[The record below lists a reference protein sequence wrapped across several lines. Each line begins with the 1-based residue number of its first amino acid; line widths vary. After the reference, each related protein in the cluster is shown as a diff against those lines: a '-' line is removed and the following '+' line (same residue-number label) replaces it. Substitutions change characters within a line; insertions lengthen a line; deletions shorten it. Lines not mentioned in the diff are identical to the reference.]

1 MSKRKNI
8 KRKNVN
14 ADDKIIKSDFY
25 AELYKILKIVFGVV
39 AFLALFYLITVIA
52 VGNDEKTEKIET
64 SIQYEEILAG
74 SSFTMRDD
82 EYLVVYYDF
91 SDSEMSDVYSAIY
104 TYNYSGKKRLYTVDM
119 SNGFNSKYTNE
130 KSNKKPENA
139 EELAINGPT
148 LILIKEGKVKEYIEG
163 KDFVVNYL
171 S

>member
-1 MSKRKNI
+1 MSKRKNV
-8 KRKNVN
+8 NV
-14 ADDKIIKSDFY
+14 DDKIIKSNFY
-25 AELYKILKIVFGVV
+25 TELYKVLKIVFGVIV
-39 AFLALFYLITVIA
+39 FLALFYLITIIV
-52 VGNDEKTEKIET
+52 VGNDKSEKIET

-119 SNGFNSKYTNE
+119 SNGFNSKYTSE
-130 KSNKKPENA
+130 KSNKKPNNA

-148 LILIKEGKVKEYIEG
+148 LILIKDGKVKEYIEG
-163 KDFVVNYL
+163 KDVVVKYL